1 RQPFDTLDHDIL
13 LARLESYFGFSD
25 TVIKWFK
32 SYLTGRS
39 QSVVI
44 GDVVSTLRH
53 LEYGVPQGSVLGPLL
68 FTLYIAP
75 LEDVI
80 SKYDLDFM
88 FYADDSDLYVAINPN
103 NPLTSYET
111 LNDCI
116 NDVILWNTRNML
128 LCNPGKTEVL
138 HLSSR
143 FKKHQ
148 NLQEN
153 LSFAN
158 TTVQVSD
165 KVVNLGIV
173 LDKNM
178 TLSSHINEMCKKAIL
193 NIKSIGRIRKYLS
206 KEDLK
211 RLVNALVISRLD
223 YANSILYGL
232 PKYELDKLQR
242 VQNAAARLITGKK
255 KSDHIT
261 PVLKELHWLPI
272 KYRINFKII
281 LLVYKSLHN
290 LAPDY
295 LQKIIEERCPTR
307 TLRSSRCS
315 LLSTPKIYT
324 TTYGKRAF
332 SHVAPELWNS
342 LPEYIKSAES
352 ILEFKSFLK
361 THLFKETFLS

>member
-1 RQPFDTLDHDIL
+1 
-13 LARLESYFGFSD
+13 
-25 TVIKWFK
+25 
-32 SYLTGRS
+32 
-39 QSVVI
+39 
-44 GDVVSTLRH
+44 
-53 LEYGVPQGSVLGPLL
+53 
-68 FTLYIAP
+68 
-75 LEDVI
+75 
-80 SKYDLDFM
+80 
-88 FYADDSDLYVAINPN
+88 
-103 NPLTSYET
+103 
-111 LNDCI
+111 
-116 NDVILWNTRNML
+116 ML
-128 LCNPGKTEVL
+128 
-138 HLSSR
+138 
-143 FKKHQ
+143 
-148 NLQEN
+148 
-153 LSFAN
+153 
-158 TTVQVSD
+158 D
-165 KVVNLGIV
+165 KVVNLGTV

-295 LQKIIEERCPTR
+295 LDKIIEERCPT
-307 TLRSSRCS
+307 
-315 LLSTPKIYT
+315 
-324 TTYGKRAF
+324 
-332 SHVAPELWNS
+332 
-342 LPEYIKSAES
+342 
-352 ILEFKSFLK
+352 
-361 THLFKETFLS
+361 

>member
-1 RQPFDTLDHDIL
+1 
-13 LARLESYFGFSD
+13 
-25 TVIKWFK
+25 
-32 SYLTGRS
+32 
-39 QSVVI
+39 
-44 GDVVSTLRH
+44 
-53 LEYGVPQGSVLGPLL
+53 
-68 FTLYIAP
+68 
-75 LEDVI
+75 
-80 SKYDLDFM
+80 
-88 FYADDSDLYVAINPN
+88 
-103 NPLTSYET
+103 
-111 LNDCI
+111 
-116 NDVILWNTRNML
+116 
-128 LCNPGKTEVL
+128 
-138 HLSSR
+138 
-143 FKKHQ
+143 
-148 NLQEN
+148 
-153 LSFAN
+153 
-158 TTVQVSD
+158 
-165 KVVNLGIV
+165 
-173 LDKNM
+173 
-178 TLSSHINEMCKKAIL
+178 MCKKAIL
-193 NIKSIGRIRKYLS
+193 NIKSIGRIRRYLS

-261 PVLKELHWLPI
+261 PVLKDLHWLPI
-272 KYRINFKII
+272 KYRINFKIM

-307 TLRSSRCS
+307 TLRSSRRS

-332 SHVAPELWNS
+332 SHAAPELWNS

-361 THLFKETFLS
+361 TYLFKEAYAC